1 MRFSSTREWERERGS
16 GRGGGRK
23 RRERKQIISIQVL
36 SFKDFDGLSYNILM
50 DNQVDLLFPVCSE
63 NVTLSIFTLGPKDG
77 LAIHPFE
84 PSLVSFATPVRLR
97 SMSNKQCIFL
107 WDCVQSIQVRLR
119 LHFHGSNWAHLVSG
133 KSVKRLLTQYLL
145 SICLF

>member
-1 MRFSSTREWERERGS
+1 M
-16 GRGGGRK
+16 
-23 RRERKQIISIQVL
+23 L

-133 KSVKRLLTQYLL
+133 KSVKRLLT
-145 SICLF
+145 